1 MRRLLPGLQS
11 LLLLVLGSGL
21 LLGGALLLGYSSS
34 SATLYYKV
42 VVLKGLL
49 PQLLIT
55 LALHPLLRRFRVRRA
70 TRAHL
75 QAATTPDAGSLL
87 LECAIMA
94 ALAYCAVAPFLLTV
108 DLPGWPAL
116 HMIDAEQ
123 RIGNFVFMTAAVG
136 ILVWWPLWRSRAK
149 SPVEP
154 PEGRSSE

>member
-1 MRRLLPGLQS
+1 MQRVRPGFQS
-11 LLLLVLGSGL
+11 ILLLLLGSGL

-42 VVLKGLL
+42 VILKGLL

-75 QAATTPDAGSLL
+75 QSATTPDAGSLL
-87 LECAIMA
+87 LECIIMA

-116 HMIDAEQ
+116 HMVDAEQ
-123 RIGNFVFMTAAVG
+123 RMGNFVFMTVAVAV
-136 ILVWWPLWRSRAK
+136 LVWGPLWRSRGKA
-149 SPVEP
+149 PVQP
-154 PEGRSSE
+154 PGDQSSE